1 MNIHSIQPMAFSRA
15 TLNRGQ
21 ISESNR
27 RVVGRPPLS
36 GIRMKVHS
44 FTVAMVP
51 VLLTLVSL
59 SACSAPRGHEPKLEM
74 AGYVQPEAGSAAGS
88 TIEVAPA
95 AHHDGTTPVSYA
107 VDPTMPRP
115 GKEGGGSL
123 SLKSMPK
130 MLSRGLSLFNL
141 LVKEPVLHPLSST
154 KRLVVL
160 TTGAA
165 GRMLTP
171 SVMPGRPTEP
181 LPQAGAGEGMD
192 LEAWEK
198 ELDQITGTRQSRGTL
213 EYLIDGEAY
222 FNALEEAIDG
232 AESSIDIRTYI
243 FDNDDYAVAIADRLK
258 ARSGDVEVRVLLDG
272 IGTMAAA
279 GARSES
285 LPSGHRG
292 PHSIKRYLRKDSEVS
307 VRTQPNPWLSGDH
320 TKTTTID
327 GRTAFIGGMNIGREY
342 RYDWHDLMM
351 RIEGPVVQEV
361 TRGFDKLW
369 ARSGFFRE
377 LGALAYVSKPK
388 TAADEDAGYPMR
400 ILRTRVEDPDIYKS
414 QLAAIRNARQY
425 IYIEN
430 GYFTDNRIL
439 RELVKARRRGVD
451 VRVVLPMNNDNKL
464 LMASNVVTAN
474 VLFKNGIRVYFYP
487 GMSHIKAA
495 IYDGWA
501 NLGSANFDYLSLR
514 VNKELN
520 IATSHPP
527 LVDALR
533 EQLFEVDFAKS
544 EEMTAPLKER
554 TFDRMAQMI
563 ANQL

>member
-1 MNIHSIQPMAFSRA
+1 MNIHSYQSMAVCQA
-15 TLNRGQ
+15 ALNQGQ
-21 ISESNR
+21 TSESNR
-27 RVVGRPPLS
+27 RVVGRVPLP

-44 FTVAMVP
+44 YAVAIAP
-51 VLLTLVSL
+51 ILLALVTL
-59 SACSAPRGHEPKLEM
+59 SACSALRGHEPKLEM
-74 AGYVQPEAGSAAGS
+74 TSYVQPASGSAAGS
-88 TIEVAPA
+88 TIDVAPA
-95 AHHDGTTPVSYA
+95 AQPNMTTPAYYS

-115 GKEGGGSL
+115 DKGGGGSL
-123 SLKSMPK
+123 SLKSIPR

-141 LVKEPVLHPLSST
+141 LVKEPILHPVSST
-154 KRLVVL
+154 KRLIAL
-160 TTGAA
+160 TSGAA
-165 GRMLTP
+165 GRMINP
-171 SVMPGRPTEP
+171 SIMPGRPSAP
-181 LPQAGAGEGMD
+181 LPEAGTSEGMD
-192 LEAWEK
+192 LLAWEK
-198 ELDQITGTRQSRGTL
+198 ELDRITGTRQSRGTL
-213 EYLIDGEAY
+213 EYLVDGEAY
-222 FNALEEAIDG
+222 FGALEEAIEG
-232 AESSIDIRTYI
+232 AKSSIDIRTYI

-258 ARSGDVEVRVLLDG
+258 ARSGEIKVRVLLDG

-285 LPSGHRG
+285 LPSGHKG

-320 TKTTTID
+320 TKTTTVD
-327 GRTAFIGGMNIGREY
+327 GRMAFIGGMNIGHEY

-351 RIEGPVVQEV
+351 KVEGPVVQEV

-388 TAADEDAGYPMR
+388 EAVSEDPGYPLR
-400 ILRTRVEDPDIYKS
+400 ILHTRVEDPDIYRS
-414 QLAAIRNARQY
+414 QLAAIRNAGQY

-430 GYFTDNRIL
+430 AYFTDNRIL

-451 VRVVLPMNNDNKL
+451 VRVILPMNNDNKL

-501 NLGSANFDYLSLR
+501 CLGSANFDYLSLR

-520 IATSHPP
+520 IASSHAPM
-527 LVDALR
+527 VNALL